1 MLIATIVHLLAAV
14 IWVGGMFFAVYMLR
28 PAAGALEPSDRAPLW
43 ARTFERFFPWVWAA
57 LILLPATG
65 YFMIF
70 NGYGGFADLPP
81 AYHSMQAIG
90 WVMIAL
96 FLHMWFAP
104 YARFKRAVAASDF
117 PEAGK
122 QLNKIRWIVTINLYL
137 GLINVAAGV
146 AGRFL
151 G

>member
-1 MLIATIVHLLAAV
+1 M
-14 IWVGGMFFAVYMLR
+14 
-28 PAAGALEPSDRAPLW
+28 
-43 ARTFERFFPWVWAA
+43 FERFFPWVWAA
-57 LILLPATG
+57 VILLPATG

-81 AYHSMQAIG
+81 AYHTMQAIG
-90 WVMIAL
+90 WGMIVL
-96 FLHMWFAP
+96 FLHLWFAP
-104 YARFKRAVAASDF
+104 YARFKRAVADGDF
-117 PEAGK
+117 PAAGK
-122 QLNKIRWIVTINLYL
+122 QLNQIRWIVTINLYL

>member
-1 MLIATIVHLLAAV
+1 MLIATILHLFSAV

-28 PAAGALEPSDRAPLW
+28 PSAGPLEPAVRAPLW
-43 ARTFERFFPWVWAA
+43 ARVFGRFFPWVWAA
-57 LILLPATG
+57 VIVMPATG

-70 NGYGGFADLPP
+70 DGYSGFGDLPA
-81 AYHSMQAIG
+81 AYHLMQGIG
-90 WVMIAL
+90 WLMIAL
-96 FLHMWFAP
+96 FLHLWFAP
-104 YARFKRAVAASDF
+104 YKRFKRAVAAGDF

-122 QLNKIRWIVTINLYL
+122 QLNQIRWIVTTNFYL

-146 AGRFL
+146 TGRFL